1 MNFSFSSDQQLLKNS
16 ARAFL
21 DEHMK
26 PATVRLLWDDPRGE
40 SEALWKEMGE
50 LGWLGLSL
58 PEAHG
63 GSGLG
68 MVETAILL
76 EEMGHA
82 ALPGPY
88 LPTVLAARAIEE
100 AGTNAQRTRWLSAIA
115 TGEARATLALLD
127 ADLDWRPEGTR
138 TRAEKSAT
146 GWTLS
151 GTKRF
156 VPWAHVAD
164 VLLVPART
172 PDGLTLFLVDP
183 AAAGLTLEPAQ
194 VMDGATRLVTVT
206 LDATPVGGDGVL
218 GAAGQAG
225 PLLASLLRRGAV
237 GAAAEMLGAARRCL
251 DMAGGYAEGR
261 EQFGQPI
268 RSFPAGRRV
277 GRGRHAPLPVTAQ
290 GPPLDGI
297 RVVDLTS
304 YIAGSYAAM
313 QLADMGADV
322 VKVESPEGDAF
333 RELPGFFGWNR
344 GKRSISV
351 DLKTPEG
358 RAIVE
363 RLATGG
369 DVFMENMRPGVAE
382 RLGLGWT
389 RFAALNPRL
398 VYCSV
403 TAFGSTGPGAQ
414 RPGFDPI
421 FQALGG
427 LMTLQGFGGA
437 PQYLRTAPTDYY
449 TSALATQAIL
459 AALFT
464 RERTGRGQRVETS
477 LLRGV
482 LALQSGVAVDYA
494 GKPSLVRD
502 NPTYRLYQAG
512 DGQWFFL
519 AVGNQSFWV
528 KLTKALSLERV
539 ADDPR
544 FGSWLLRVQN
554 NADLLPILE
563 ARFREKPRT
572 EWLELLAAHDIP
584 AAPVQPLLDF
594 FEDPAVRHHDLVHE
608 YEHPEVGRL
617 RLVGQPIAFTQTPT
631 RDPGPPPTLGQHT
644 DAILCELGYTNAE
657 IAALRARR
665 VLGGPRR

>member
-1 MNFSFSSDQQLLKNS
+1 M
-16 ARAFL
+16 
-21 DEHMK
+21 
-26 PATVRLLWDDPRGE
+26 
-40 SEALWKEMGE
+40 
-50 LGWLGLSL
+50 
-58 PEAHG
+58 
-63 GSGLG
+63 
-68 MVETAILL
+68 
-76 EEMGHA
+76 
-82 ALPGPY
+82 
-88 LPTVLAARAIEE
+88 
-100 AGTNAQRTRWLSAIA
+100 
-115 TGEARATLALLD
+115 
-127 ADLDWRPEGTR
+127 
-138 TRAEKSAT
+138 
-146 GWTLS
+146 
-151 GTKRF
+151 
-156 VPWAHVAD
+156 
-164 VLLVPART
+164 
-172 PDGLTLFLVDP
+172 
-183 AAAGLTLEPAQ
+183 
-194 VMDGATRLVTVT
+194 
-206 LDATPVGGDGVL
+206 
-218 GAAGQAG
+218 
-225 PLLASLLRRGAV
+225 
-237 GAAAEMLGAARRCL
+237 
-251 DMAGGYAEGR
+251 
-261 EQFGQPI
+261 
-268 RSFPAGRRV
+268 
-277 GRGRHAPLPVTAQ
+277 TAQ

-382 RLGLGWT
+382 RLGVGWT

-403 TAFGSTGPGAQ
+403 TAFGSTGPGVE

-427 LMTLQGFGGA
+427 LMTLQGFGGP

-449 TSALATQAIL
+449 TAALATQAIL
-459 AALFT
+459 AALFA

-482 LALQSGVAVDYA
+482 LALQSGVAVDYPS
-494 GKPSLVRD
+494 KPSLVRD

-528 KLTKALSLERV
+528 KLCKALGLEHL

-544 FGSWLLRVQN
+544 FGSWLLRIQN

-563 ARFREKPRT
+563 ARFREQSRA
-572 EWLELLAAHDIP
+572 EWLDVLAAHDIP

-594 FEDPAVRHHDLVHE
+594 FEDPAVRHHGLVHE
-608 YEHPEVGRL
+608 YDHPEVGRL
-617 RLVGQPIAFTQTPT
+617 RLMGQPLVFAETPT

-644 DAILCELGYTNAE
+644 DAILSELGYTDAE
-657 IAALRARR
+657 IAALHARR